1 MLRISVLITLV
12 LLPFGISVAAQDY
25 DLVPVRVQ
33 LQWVAQAQFAGYF
46 IAQEF
51 GYFAQEGLDV
61 TLAESTGDILPVE
74 AVDSGDAH
82 FGVTWVPKVLKA
94 NRDGANLVNIAQIFR
109 RSGTVEV
116 ALAASGIASAGDLS
130 GNRVGYWGADNEFEI
145 FAALRAAGI
154 DPYDAEQVSIV
165 PQPFHLGP
173 LLDGDIDAGQA
184 LIYNGYGAL
193 LGRINPETGE
203 LFREDDLNVMDVNE
217 VGTAMLQD
225 YIFADADWLAEDSNE
240 ALAIALLKA
249 TFRGWIHCR
258 DYAAECADSLLAINS
273 DLGASHQLW
282 QMNEVN
288 RLIWA
293 SPDGIGIMDDELWWD
308 GTLRLSREAGI
319 VGDAPEDAWSADL
332 AQAALDAMHLDMP
345 ELDVTGADWQPLVV
359 EVREGGQ

>member
-1 MLRISVLITLV
+1 MLRTSVLITLV
-12 LLPFGISVAAQDY
+12 LLPFGFSVAAQDY

-51 GYFAQEGLDV
+51 GYYVQEGLDV
-61 TLAESTGDILPVE
+61 TLAESTGDLLPVE

-82 FGVTWVPKVLKA
+82 FGLTWMPKVLKA

-109 RSGTVEV
+109 RRGTVEV
-116 ALAASGIASAGDLS
+116 SLAASGIESAEDLS
-130 GNRVGYWGADNEFEI
+130 GKRVGYWGADNEFEV

-154 DPYDAEQVSIV
+154 DPYDSIQVSIV

-173 LLDGDIDAGQA
+173 LLAGDIDAGQA
-184 LIYNGYGAL
+184 LIYNGYGVL
-193 LGRINPETGE
+193 LGQINPATGE
-203 LFREDDLNVMDVNE
+203 LFRADDLNVIDVNE
-217 VGTAMLQD
+217 VSTAMLQD
-225 YIFADADWLAEDSNE
+225 HIFADADWLAEDSNE
-240 ALAIALLKA
+240 ALAVALLKA

-258 DYAAECADSLLAINS
+258 DYAAECVDSLLAINA

-293 SPDGIGIMDDELWWD
+293 STEGIGIMDGDLWD
-308 GTLRLSREAGI
+308 QTLRLSSEAGI
-319 VGDAPEDAWSADL
+319 VGDAPEDAWRADL
-332 AQAALDAMHLDMP
+332 AQAALDALHLDMP
-345 ELDVTGADWQPLVV
+345 EIDVTGADWQPDVV